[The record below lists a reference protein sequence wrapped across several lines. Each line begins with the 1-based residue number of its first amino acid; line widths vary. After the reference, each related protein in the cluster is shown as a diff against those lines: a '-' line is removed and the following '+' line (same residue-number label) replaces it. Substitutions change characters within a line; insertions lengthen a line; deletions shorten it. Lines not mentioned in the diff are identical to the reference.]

1 MLMHF
6 SVLMFFDWRVSLQ
19 PTIFPHS
26 LPPSHTQQASSH
38 LTKQPASRRK
48 SLISHHHHVFW
59 TSFFSQL
66 RGHIESVHSKKK
78 STCPHCKVVVKVR
91 CLNKKSNCVILKRL
105 YLSVVRLLQFL
116 YDMYGKNLSC
126 SSFQT
131 PYLQTHIKKVHESD
145 PKPRVFCTE
154 EGCGKSY
161 NSKVKG
167 NKWLGKI

>member
-105 YLSVVRLLQFL
+105 YLSVGTPAFICMARIYLVLHFRLLTYKPTSRRFTKVIL
-116 YDMYGKNLSC
+116 NHEFFAL
-126 SSFQT
+126 
-131 PYLQTHIKKVHESD
+131 KKDVEN
-145 PKPRVFCTE
+145 PIIQR
-154 EGCGKSY
+154 
-161 NSKVKG
+161 
-167 NKWLGKI
+167 